1 MISTDIKANVK
12 QEIKVLVAVF
22 LKEVPSKPW
31 NTNAK
36 RVCIFHLVL
45 DGIPSSL
52 ILPIK
57 KRGFGCQFF
66 FVICQWSLGLCATYI
81 FYLTV
86 NNELNE

>member
-66 FVICQWSLGLCATYI
+66 FCHLSMVPWSLC
-81 FYLTV
+81 YLHF
-86 NNELNE
+86 LLDCK